1 MLADKQAG
9 VMEVGRQNQ
18 KQSSLMMA
26 AYEAKHV
33 GDKVI

>member
-1 MLADKQAG
+1 VKADKQAG

-18 KQSSLMMA
+18 KESSLMMA
-26 AYEAKHV
+26 VYEAKHI